1 MATISGRLKAYL
13 GRIGPTLVL
22 FAAAV
27 FFIAPILSTAR
38 AAFHKVPTILL
49 NRHTWFEKWSFEGLR
64 RAFKEDYFW
73 PTLSLSL
80 KLAVATVLITMLL
93 LVPTALFVHLKLPRA
108 RALVE
113 FLTVL
118 PYVVPP
124 IAKSRGSLFVNSLY
138 ASFSAPI
145 KSGWSSGLR

>member
-1 MATISGRLKAYL
+1 ML
-13 GRIGPTLVL
+13 
-22 FAAAV
+22 AAAV

-49 NRHTWFEKWSFEGLR
+49 NRHTWFEKWSLEGVR
-64 RAFKEDYFW
+64 RALDEEFFW

-80 KLAVATVLITMLL
+80 KLAVVTVLITMAL
-93 LVPTALFVHLKLPRA
+93 LVPTALFVHLRLPKA

-124 IAKSRGSLFVNSLY
+124 IALVLSLIHISEPTRPY
-138 ASFSAPI
+138 
-145 KSGWSSGLR
+145 